1 MNIFRRHLCKTLCF
15 FLLLSNGLV
24 SFAQNTSI
32 LWPYN
37 MNDGS
42 TIHSMSDNGKWAVA
56 YGVNDATSTYS
67 YPKLVDLTR
76 HSFSDILTQDEL
88 DAGIESYAN
97 DVTDDGNIVV
107 GCYEGK
113 PAYWT
118 ASTKKW
124 TILPVAAGNAGGH
137 VEAITPDGKYAVGIC
152 TKGGFDEVPMMW
164 DIASNSI
171 ITLAGLP
178 NSDLSGYYQDMTRLT
193 GISAD
198 GRYIVG
204 CVSYSYPADILY
216 FLYDR
221 QTATFDALAFDYNK
235 ATNRYTTRDESVLT
249 LDGICIS
256 PNGKWVG
263 GIVYSTQ
270 DVRHPFRYNVET
282 KTFENFNRP
291 EDLDKGCVV
300 VDNEGTIYA
309 ATPAVNPTR
318 SLYVLHS
325 KYWYGLDEILKQ
337 NFNVDFYNKTGFSTT
352 GLAIGLS
359 ADCKT
364 MTGIA
369 YISQENY
376 QITLPYTFAEACA
389 KVNLL
394 DSYNV
399 SVRNGATV
407 QKLSNI
413 TLKFNRSIEVL
424 AKNTD
429 IVLRDEAG
437 NAVRSALKFSVDA
450 SSDKNVLIGFRTT
463 ILEAGKKYTIEI
475 PEGAICI
482 KGDANHKNKGIVLQ
496 YTGWGEKAIEMVSVS
511 PTKGSSL
518 GHLDM
523 NTNPVIFS
531 FTNDVIV
538 AADGKAWLYKND
550 ESEPVAELLMLQ
562 GNTSSNYNQILVYP
576 PSTTYLY
583 KGNTYKVVIP
593 QGALTDVAGY
603 ATNAEASVTY
613 EGTYERTVVSDNS
626 HIFIETFE
634 SGVTGMLLYDGDGN
648 TPGAEMSAWNFS
660 NRIPWIH
667 AADDDYS
674 NPCAVSHSMYSPT
687 GKSNDWMM
695 TPALRIPD
703 SKCTL
708 NFQAQSYRKAKNDV
722 LKVWIYA
729 SEEAINELDAE
740 TVEKIQQEGDLVVNE
755 RLSPGNA
762 ENTLGGD
769 WQEFNVSLE
778 KYAGKQIHI
787 AFVNQNEDQ
796 SAIFVGN
803 VNVAHNADVQ
813 ISLVGVPETTVAQ
826 TSQHVKGAIKMLN
839 ENKTYQS
846 LCIELLDA
854 KGATLEKIEETGLS
868 LSKDDVKEFVF
879 QTALPLTKGEI
890 CQFAV
895 RVNLNNGESTDQLS
909 ASIKNLAFVPKK
921 RVVLEENTGMGCQNC
936 PLGHQ
941 ATEHLAQVY
950 KDAFIPVAYHTYTGD
965 KLESGMTDY
974 AQYFLGLNAAPTAM
988 VHRNGRIS
996 SPMVAYTEGGATD
1009 YTFSSKEGDTWLDE
1023 VNKEMGVYAEAD
1035 FNITASHNAETG
1047 AVEVPFTAN
1056 FAVAYPSA
1064 NIGLL
1069 CIVTEDG
1076 LVGYQTN
1083 AFYTVTDT
1091 DLGEWAAGGAYGKS
1105 HIYPFTFDHVARA
1118 LYPANAYNGQTGL
1131 LPNSIECEKAYTGKV
1146 RFNLAQHAPYVEDI
1160 NNCHIVCLMI
1170 DANTGRVIN
1179 AASAKVQN
1187 GTSAIESTTD
1197 ANGRIQVKST
1207 KGGILVDAKEDVRVT
1222 LFDAAGR
1229 MLHQANGKGRLWLPT
1244 SHQGVIVVKC
1254 ETADA
1259 VSTQKV
1265 VL

>member
-1 MNIFRRHLCKTLCF
+1 MNLFRQHLCKTLFF

-56 YGVNDATSTYS
+56 YGVNDATSTYC
-67 YPKLVDLTR
+67 YPKLVDLTK
-76 HSFSDILTQDEL
+76 HTYSEILTEDEMNM
-88 DAGIESYAN
+88 GIESYAN

-107 GCYEGK
+107 GCYDGK

-118 ASTKKW
+118 ASTNKW
-124 TILPVAAGNAGGH
+124 TILPLANGNVGGH
-137 VEAITPDGKYAVGIC
+137 IEAITPDGKYAVGIC
-152 TKGGFDEVPMMW
+152 TMGGFDEVPTMW

-235 ATNRYTTRDESVLT
+235 ETDQYITHDESVRT

-263 GIVYSTQ
+263 GIVYSVD
-270 DVRHPFRYNVET
+270 DVRNPFRYNIET

-300 VDNEGTIYA
+300 IDNEGTIYA

-318 SLYVLHS
+318 SLYVLHD
-325 KYWYGLDEILKQ
+325 KYWYGIDEVLKQ
-337 NFNVDFYNKTGFSTT
+337 NFNVDFYKKTGFSAT

-359 ADCKT
+359 SDCKT

-376 QITLPYTFAEACA
+376 QITLPYTFAEACS

-394 DSYNV
+394 DSYTV

-413 TLKFNRSIEVL
+413 TLKFNRSVEVL

-429 IVLRDEAG
+429 IVLRDESG
-437 NAVRSALKFSVDA
+437 NAVRSALKFTVDA
-450 SSDKNVLIGFRTT
+450 TADKNVLIGFRTT
-463 ILEAGKKYTIEI
+463 TLEASKKYTIEI

-482 KGDANHKNKGIVLQ
+482 KGDANHKNKSIVLE
-496 YTGWGEKAIEMVSVS
+496 YTGWGENTIEMVGVS
-511 PTKGSSL
+511 PTEGSEL
-518 GHLDM
+518 GHLDV

-531 FTNDVIV
+531 FNNDVILS
-538 AADGKAWLYKND
+538 AEGKAWLYKN
-550 ESEPVAELLMLQ
+550 EEQEPIAELLMLQ

-593 QGALTDVAGY
+593 QGALTDAAGY

-613 EGTYERTVVSDNS
+613 QGSYERVVVSDNA
-626 HIFIETFE
+626 HIFIETFAN
-634 SGVTGMLLYDGDGN
+634 GVTSMMLYDGDGN
-648 TPGAEMSAWNFS
+648 KPAAEMSAWNFS
-660 NRIPWIH
+660 DRIPWIH

-722 LKVWIYA
+722 LKVWVYA
-729 SEEAINELDAE
+729 SEEAINELNAE

-769 WQEFNVSLE
+769 WTDFKISLE
-778 KYAGKQIHI
+778 KYAGKQIYI

-803 VNVAHNADVQ
+803 VNVAHDTDFQ
-813 ISLVGVPETTVAQ
+813 ISLVGVPETTVEQ
-826 TSQHVKGAIKMLN
+826 TSQPIKGAIKILN
-839 ENKTYQS
+839 ESQTYQNIT
-846 LCIELLDA
+846 IELLDGQ
-854 KGATLEKIEETGLS
+854 GAVVEKIQESGLS
-868 LSKDDVKEFVF
+868 LAKDNIKEFAF
-879 QTALPLTKGEI
+879 KTPLSLTKGKV

-895 RVNLNNGESTDQLS
+895 RVNLNDGESTDQLN

-936 PLGHQ
+936 PLGHL
-941 ATEHLAQVY
+941 AIEHLAKTY
-950 KDAFIPVAYHTYTGD
+950 KDAILPIAYHTYTGD

-988 VHRNGRIS
+988 VHRNGRVS
-996 SPMVAYTEGGATD
+996 SPMVTYTENGVTD

-1056 FAVAYPSA
+1056 FAVEYPSA

-1083 AFYTVTDT
+1083 AFYTITDT
-1091 DLGEWAAGGAYGKS
+1091 DLGEWGSGGAYAKT
-1105 HIYPFTFDHVARA
+1105 HVYPFTFDHVARA

-1179 AASAKVQN
+1179 AANAKVQN

-1197 ANGRIQVKST
+1197 ANGRIQVKGT

-1229 MLHQANGKGRLWLPT
+1229 LLHQANGKGRLWLPT